1 MKNLIEFKSW
11 LFIGM
16 VAGFFGGVLDGFLGP
31 RFSKYIYFAVG
42 FLFAVLLFVAE

>member
-1 MKNLIEFKSW
+1 MKNLTEFMSG

-16 VAGFFGGVLDGFLGP
+16 TAGFFGGVLDVFRGP
-31 RFSKYIYFAVG
+31 RFSKYIYFAAG

>member
-1 MKNLIEFKSW
+1 MKNLIEFMSW

-16 VAGFFGGVLDGFLGP
+16 VAGFFGDVLDGFLGP